1 MTPQKFAL
9 QLYSRLTNANPEL
22 VMVFMKAGSEGAKTV
37 RRRANR
43 AAATRGVRTSW
54 RKACFLAR
62 RVLLLR
68 VRFASQLVF
77 SWAQEVEETQNRRG
91 LVEMNGMCDPCAGG
105 RGREQGQRGRP
116 PRCCGM
122 RTQ

>member
-54 RKACFLAR
+54 RRACFLAQ

-68 VRFASQLVF
+68 VRFASQRTIRVVRFASQLVF
-77 SWAQEVEETQNRRG
+77 IWAQAGEEAQNRR
-91 LVEMNGMCDPCAGG
+91 VA
-105 RGREQGQRGRP
+105 
-116 PRCCGM
+116 
-122 RTQ
+122 